1 VVSASASSKSMDVY
15 FSYWTA
21 GQTKPLSNHL
31 RNMHTLSA
39 HLARKHYGKITM
51 LTDSEGA
58 NDLSDIGYDAVE
70 TVLDEADPSY
80 ARVWSL
86 GKIHAYKHIAER
98 GRPFLHLDYDVL
110 LHKPLPVRLT
120 EAKIFTQS
128 PEKADGFLY
137 DIPQFKRHCPDK
149 QVPPDFNWPEWA
161 WNMGI
166 FGGVDCEFVTRYA
179 DVALSLIYAP
189 ANQWFWQRSVGV
201 FSSNV
206 GWVYATIPEQFYL
219 EVVRQLAGM
228 EISSL
233 FPSWPTSDEATEL
246 GYTHLMASK
255 NQPEVVEKISQ
266 RCKQLAA

>member
-1 VVSASASSKSMDVY
+1 MDVY
-15 FSYWTA
+15 FSYWKA
-21 GQTKPLSNHL
+21 PRNQPLTDHL
-31 RNMHTLSA
+31 RNIHKLSA
-39 HLARKHYGKITM
+39 TLARKHYGKVTM
-51 LTDSEGA
+51 LTDSAGA
-58 NDLSDIGYDAVE
+58 AELSDIGYDDIEV
-70 TVLDEADPSY
+70 VLDDVDPSY

-86 GKIHAYKHIAER
+86 GKIHAYKNIAER
-98 GRPFLHLDYDVL
+98 GRPFLHLDYDVF
-110 LHKPLPVRLT
+110 LHKPLPDRLT

-128 PEKADGFLY
+128 PEKADDFLY
-137 DIPQFKRHCPDK
+137 GIPQFKRHCPDK
-149 QVPPDFNWPEWA
+149 QVPPNFNWPEWA

-179 DVALSLIYAP
+179 DAALSLIYAP
-189 ANQWFWQRSVGV
+189 ANQWFWQRSRGI

-266 RCKQLAA
+266 RCKLLAA